1 MASRLAPTCSTCATR
16 FAGGGRCGCPGY
28 AMPAAAAIA
37 RARKAALPVWLA
49 QESLAPRETQGQRA
63 PTGHGFEGGF
73 ARRTDQLPPRACRP
87 CAGAG
92 GAAASHGT
100 PAAKMRN
107 ARGGK
112 IKYTLLVLKHVYD
125 LYFKSF
131 KGETPPVFSILGTP
145 QLRPTGPARSYR
157 CCSGLG
163 SQQNLGVET
172 VFRPRKRMR
181 SFFLLKWGVQILL
194 CLFCQN
200 HTPRSDS
207 ANLEP
212 PEPSPFSAPK
222 F

>member
-1 MASRLAPTCSTCATR
+1 M
-16 FAGGGRCGCPGY
+16 
-28 AMPAAAAIA
+28 
-37 RARKAALPVWLA
+37 
-49 QESLAPRETQGQRA
+49 
-63 PTGHGFEGGF
+63 
-73 ARRTDQLPPRACRP
+73 
-87 CAGAG
+87 
-92 GAAASHGT
+92 
-100 PAAKMRN
+100 
-107 ARGGK
+107 
-112 IKYTLLVLKHVYD
+112 YD

-200 HTPRSDS
+200 QTPRSDS

-212 PEPSPFSAPK
+212 PDPFIFFTPK
-222 F
+222 FWSPGSGTLRTTSHTAASRRRSSSGSRRPVKPQEFCFRAPVCCGAPS